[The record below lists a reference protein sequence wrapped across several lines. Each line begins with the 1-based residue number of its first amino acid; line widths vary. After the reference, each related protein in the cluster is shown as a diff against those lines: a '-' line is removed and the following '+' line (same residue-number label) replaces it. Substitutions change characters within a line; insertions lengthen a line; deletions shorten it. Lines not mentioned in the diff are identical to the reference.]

1 MVGRRM
7 LSKLTVKSVANLKR
21 PGRHS
26 DGYGLYLIVTPA
38 RTKNYAFLYR
48 REGRSHEMGLGSVIT
63 TTLAQAR
70 QKAAQCRSLLAQG
83 IDPLETRQTGV
94 DARKNRHT
102 FGECAGKLIAAK
114 RASWRSQKH
123 ADQWVTSLARSC
135 ALIKERSIAEI
146 DTAAVLQVLQP
157 LWVRKPETA
166 LRLRGRI
173 EAVLDY
179 AKAQGWRTGEN
190 CARWKGHLENLLARR
205 SKLAQ
210 SHHAA
215 MDYAEVPQFIKE
227 LRAQETFASKA
238 FAFLILTAAR
248 LSEVTGATWA
258 EIDLAAAVWTIPAT
272 RMKAGRDH
280 RVPLAQAAL
289 AILHGAAALR
299 TASPLVFPGRSRGR
313 PLSAEAFRALLPS
326 ATIHGFRSSFRDWC
340 AERTTYPRELCE
352 QALGHAI
359 GNAAELAYRR
369 TDWLERRRALMA
381 EWAEFLYGPC

>member
-1 MVGRRM
+1 
-7 LSKLTVKSVANLKR
+7 
-21 PGRHS
+21 
-26 DGYGLYLIVTPA
+26 
-38 RTKNYAFLYR
+38 
-48 REGRSHEMGLGSVIT
+48 
-63 TTLAQAR
+63 
-70 QKAAQCRSLLAQG
+70 
-83 IDPLETRQTGV
+83 
-94 DARKNRHT
+94 
-102 FGECAGKLIAAK
+102 
-114 RASWRSQKH
+114 
-123 ADQWVTSLARSC
+123 
-135 ALIKERSIAEI
+135 
-146 DTAAVLQVLQP
+146 
-157 LWVRKPETA
+157 
-166 LRLRGRI
+166 
-173 EAVLDY
+173 
-179 AKAQGWRTGEN
+179 
-190 CARWKGHLENLLARR
+190 
-205 SKLAQ
+205 
-210 SHHAA
+210 